1 MEFALQNK
9 RDQVESY
16 KKEAIEQEKFFA
28 RKHKKL
34 HQEAIQFD
42 EFLKATDDAAAE
54 SMRKAEHETKLRIET
69 TNEYRRLFASAMAIR
84 SDISRQD
91 EILAGYL
98 KCKTFLFHVYEKSV
112 QSPNLTG
119 NLYSDREAK
128 VKFAEKTKKKRRM
141 SKKATQ
147 RKNSTKTP
155 EKHKKLIVAS
165 DSWHDSPSKI
175 LYPDEWAD
183 QGEPTEPPF
192 NSPNEL
198 LEIIRDLEER
208 NLKLIVKFQN
218 TEEELEDMRKYSVKA
233 EQYLV
238 LQTEELADHVSDL
251 TRRIERH
258 EEQAERLKLV
268 YAIFTDG
275 SKERDTKKAL
285 VELNANVERV
295 YKSVFDQPVLT
306 IEALSMLTMLE
317 SKLDD
322 LVEEVDSFPP
332 EAVLD
337 VQRALDKERRR
348 QLRDEKLTQQKSKQ
362 EERAKRVAERLNAIN
377 FKRNGRKLIFR
388 SAPPEAKRII
398 FRKLS
403 MRDRAMDM
411 ADEVFFQD

>member
-9 RDQVESY
+9 RDQVEKY
-16 KKEAIEQEKFFA
+16 KKDAIDQEKLFN
-28 RKHKKL
+28 KKYKKL

-54 SMRKAEHETKLRIET
+54 SMRKAEHETKLRIDT
-69 TNEYRRLFASAMAIR
+69 MNEYRRLFASAMSIR

-112 QSPNLTG
+112 QSPNLSG
-119 NLYSDREAK
+119 NLYGDREAK
-128 VKFAEKTKKKRRM
+128 MKFVEKSKKKRRT
-141 SKKATQ
+141 SRRTLQ
-147 RKNSTKTP
+147 RKNSVKTP
-155 EKHKKLIVAS
+155 DKQKHGIVAS
-165 DSWHDSPSKI
+165 DSWHDSPSKM

-183 QGEPTEPPF
+183 QGEPPDLPF
-192 NSPNEL
+192 NSPKEL
-198 LEIIRDLEER
+198 LDIIRDLEER
-208 NLKLIVKFQN
+208 NLKLIIKFQN
-218 TEEELEDMRKYSVKA
+218 TEEELEEMRKYSIKA

-238 LQTEELADHVSDL
+238 LQTEQLADHVTDL
-251 TRRIERH
+251 RRRIERY

-268 YAIFTDG
+268 CAIFTEG

-285 VELNANVERV
+285 AEVNAKVERV
-295 YKSVFDQPVLT
+295 YKSVFEQPVLT

-337 VQRALDKERRR
+337 VQRALDKQRRR
-348 QLRDEKLTQQKSKQ
+348 QLRDEKMTQQKSKQ
-362 EERAKRVAERLNAIN
+362 EERAKKVAARLNAVSY
-377 FKRNGRKLIFR
+377 KRKGRKLMFR
-388 SAPPEAKRII
+388 SAPAEAKRII

-403 MRDRAMDM
+403 VRDRTSDV
-411 ADEVFFQD
+411 ADEAFFQD